1 LKLPQLVRS
10 GLPILASARLTA
22 AMCSLAIISCLAPV
36 ALAQKSDIRIDVKSG
51 RSLAQY
57 PPAVSFDHQH
67 MKLAMDIPDVEV
79 AAFSGVMTLTSRAVG
94 NPQRVMD
101 LDARSTITIQQITID
116 GQPATFTHSDDLL
129 TIDLGKEI
137 AAGAQVTLQITY
149 KAEKP
154 GSEGSGL
161 NWFRTRPGREAQGAM
176 IYSQGQSNF
185 NSFWFPCHDFPNDRL
200 SVELLVTV
208 DSAYAVISNGA
219 LLSKQDAAPGAAGKP
234 RSTWHW
240 KQQHPHPAYLTMV
253 AIGLFDVADVGGD
266 QTARPGLPMR
276 VYGPPGTANDLKTI
290 FEATPRM
297 VAYFEKLFDEPYP
310 WEKYDQIIVRNFRW
324 GGMENTSATILA
336 EYAASKTD
344 DNTDLIVHEL
354 VHQWFGNLVTCRSW
368 EHLWLN
374 EGMATFGEWLW
385 IEHDKGRE
393 AYLNMART
401 ARRNLLVRP
410 LDPAPRSPAMISKY
424 YGQPDDTFTKS
435 EDPYG
440 RGGLLLHMLRMRI
453 GDAAFFKGLATYLD
467 QWKFNQAETD
477 DFRRV
482 MEDVSGHSLERF
494 FEQWGKR
501 PGVPK
506 LRLRHTYDAK
516 TKQLNIKLEQ
526 TQVIDGDNPAYA
538 MSVPIWCKKPDG
550 AAGDGGGAWIS
561 IDIDAR
567 EATASFPLDFEPASL
582 TIDPEVRLLWAEP

>member
-1 LKLPQLVRS
+1 MIQSTGTVQALVWS
-10 GLPILASARLTA
+10 GLAALMLTLTA
-22 AMCSLAIISCLAPV
+22 NPAA
-36 ALAQKSDIRIDVKSG
+36 AQKSDVRFDPKSG

-57 PPAVSFDHQH
+57 PPAVVFDHQH
-67 MKLAMDIPDVEV
+67 MKLAIDIPDVEV
-79 AAFSGVMTLTSRAVG
+79 PAFSGEMTLTSLAMG
-94 NPQRVMD
+94 SPQRTMD
-101 LDARSTITIQQITID
+101 LDARPTITIREITVD

-129 TIDLGKEI
+129 TINLGKEVP
-137 AAGAQVTLQITY
+137 AGSQTTIVVRY
-149 KAEKP
+149 KAENP

-185 NSFWFPCHDFPNDRL
+185 NSFWFPCHDFPNERF
-200 SVELLVTV
+200 SVEMLITV
-208 DSAYAVISNGA
+208 ESAYTVISNGA
-219 LLSKQDAAPGAAGKP
+219 LLSKQDATPGAADKP

-253 AIGLFDVADVGGD
+253 AIGLFDVADVGGE
-266 QTARPGLPMR
+266 QSLRPGLPMR
-276 VYGPPGTANDLKTI
+276 VYGPPGSGKDLKVI
-290 FEATPRM
+290 FEATPKM

-336 EYAASKTD
+336 EYAASKGD

-385 IEHDKGRE
+385 IEAEKGRT
-393 AYLNMART
+393 AYLDAART

-410 LDPAPRSPAMISKY
+410 LDPAPRSPAMISKF
-424 YGQPDDTFTKS
+424 YGEPDDTFTKS

-440 RGGLLLHMLRMRI
+440 RGGLVLHMLRMRI
-453 GDAAFFKGLATYLD
+453 GDEAFFKGLAKYLD
-467 QWKFNQAETD
+467 QYKFNQAETD

-494 FEQWGKR
+494 FDQWGKR

-506 LRLRHTYDAK
+506 LRLTHTYDPQS
-516 TKQLNIKLEQ
+516 KQLTVKLQQ

-538 MSVPIWCKKPDG
+538 MTVPIWCKAPEGADG
-550 AAGDGGGAWIS
+550 NSSGAWIN
-561 IDIDAR
+561 IDIDSR
-567 EATASFPLDFEPASL
+567 EATATFPLNFAPASL
-582 TIDPEVRLLWAEP
+582 SIDPEVRLLWAEP